1 MGLPDPVAHGTI
13 RLSVSRLT
21 TADELDHA
29 TRVIPECIAKLQRS
43 GMPR

>member
-1 MGLPDPVAHGTI
+1 
-13 RLSVSRLT
+13 LT